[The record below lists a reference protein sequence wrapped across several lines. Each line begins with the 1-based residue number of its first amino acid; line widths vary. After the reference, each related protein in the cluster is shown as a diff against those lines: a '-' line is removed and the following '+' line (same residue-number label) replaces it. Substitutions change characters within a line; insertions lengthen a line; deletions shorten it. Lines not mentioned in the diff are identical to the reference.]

1 MRVHLKSR
9 KPDVGKLRS
18 TGDVAG
24 LVEAAHHSEFVVRR
38 EAVRAL
44 GELGD
49 ARAVGPLIAAM
60 GEQSL
65 GKDATQALANLGN
78 SAVEPLIAALDDSD
92 LSVRW
97 GAADALG
104 LAGDA
109 RAVEPLIAHLREDPN
124 LSVISAL
131 KKLGDPR
138 AVEPLIAALGDDG
151 YHVRLDAVVALGEL
165 GDPRA
170 VEPLIAL
177 LGDESHD
184 VRNNAE
190 YALEKMGDA
199 AVEPLIAALKDPNE
213 DVRSKA
219 AHALGNLGDARAIEP
234 LMALL
239 NDESD
244 YVRGATQS
252 ALLGLRVPEEQQLLS
267 RFGGGTAIGLILKCL
282 DPTEYHAVDLRPAIE
297 ELRSEGASGSNR
309 LAPLIQEFTRC
320 RSEGVVYALQVAKN
334 LELTPLL
341 HETLKEVAGSTAAR
355 PGGRGVFAPEL
366 VGEGRIAWTDQTH
379 SRAVSLAKEAL
390 NGVAG

>member
-24 LVEAAHHSEFVVRR
+24 LVDALHHSEFVVRR

-65 GKDATQALANLGN
+65 GNDAAQALANLG
-78 SAVEPLIAALDDSD
+78 SPAVQPLIAALDDPD
-92 LSVRW
+92 ASVHW

-104 LAGDA
+104 RTGDA
-109 RAVEPLIAHLREDPN
+109 RAVEPLIAHLREHPN
-124 LSVISAL
+124 SVISAL
-131 KKLGDPR
+131 QKLGDSR

-219 AHALGNLGDARAIEP
+219 AHALGNLGDARAMEP

-252 ALLGLRVPEEQQLLS
+252 ALLGLRVPEEQQLLR
-267 RFGGGTAIGLILKCL
+267 RFGGGTAIGLILKCI
-282 DPTEYHAVDLRPAIE
+282 DPTEFHAVDLRPAIE
-297 ELRSEGASGSNR
+297 ELRGEGASGSNR

-334 LELTPLL
+334 LALTPVL
-341 HETLKEVAGSTAAR
+341 HEALKEVAGSTAAR
-355 PGGRGVFAPEL
+355 PGGRGVFGPEL
-366 VGEGRIAWTDQTH
+366 VGDGRIAWTDQTH